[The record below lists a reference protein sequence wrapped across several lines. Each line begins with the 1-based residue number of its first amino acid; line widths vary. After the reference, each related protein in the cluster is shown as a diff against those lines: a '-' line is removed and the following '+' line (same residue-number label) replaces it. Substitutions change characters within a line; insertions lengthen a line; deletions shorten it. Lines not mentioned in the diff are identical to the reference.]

1 MIKALQMRVNSRT
14 VRYSKL
20 IQGEQAENADLIESL
35 KRLAEREERIHRVTR
50 DLEMGK
56 NR

>member
-1 MIKALQMRVNSRT
+1 